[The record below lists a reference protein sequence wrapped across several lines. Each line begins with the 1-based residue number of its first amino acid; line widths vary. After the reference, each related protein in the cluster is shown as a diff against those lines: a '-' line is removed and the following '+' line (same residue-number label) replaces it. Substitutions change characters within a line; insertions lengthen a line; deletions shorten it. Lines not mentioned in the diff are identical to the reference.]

1 MEDKLTYRDFV
12 ANIFTGVLFNI
23 FLLGV
28 LWEKLPLQWQEYKL
42 HNEVILSLIAIPV
55 LYLEGHFILA
65 IDRFF
70 FVEIPKYYFICAV
83 LFSRKTKNQVQSQ
96 EQEPVHYRIEA
107 YKKRIDWYKKLYKF
121 PDEDEMKRYNIWK
134 ILINKILFFIFLSP
148 RIYGQRVIREDK
160 DGSLVKSIDAKKK
173 KRSSRY
179 YVKSDFFRGVC
190 CAAIITGII
199 AACLYNWIAVGILA
213 GVVVLSWMRAR
224 FYSLQYVKDRYE
236 KKQTNKNK
244 QTK

>member
-1 MEDKLTYRDFV
+1 MGVKMEDKLTYRDFV

-70 FVEIPKYYFICAV
+70 FVEIPKFCFIFRVCYFRRY
-83 LFSRKTKNQVQSQ
+83 LRKERQKPKQQTTNI
-96 EQEPVHYRIEA
+96 HYRKVA
-107 YKKRIDWYKKLYKF
+107 YRLRRIFRK
-121 PDEDEMKRYNIWK
+121 K
-134 ILINKILFFIFLSP
+134 ILNKHKILFFIFLSP
-148 RIYGQRVIREDK
+148 RISGQRVIREDK
-160 DGSLVKSIDAKKK
+160 DGYLVKSIDAKKK
-173 KRSSRY
+173 IRSNRY

-224 FYSLQYVKDRYE
+224 YYSWLYVKDRY
-236 KKQTNKNK
+236 KKK
-244 QTK
+244 